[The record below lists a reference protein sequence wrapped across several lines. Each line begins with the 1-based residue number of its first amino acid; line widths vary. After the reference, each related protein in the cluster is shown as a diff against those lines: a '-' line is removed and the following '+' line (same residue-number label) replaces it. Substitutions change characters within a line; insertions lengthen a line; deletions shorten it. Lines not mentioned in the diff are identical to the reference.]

1 MSTVKVVHTLPA
13 ATKAMAE
20 PMLVAALAGSAEEAT
35 KLASLIKAEG
45 VYTVD
50 ALNIIAAVEEAINKA
65 GKAGASARAG
75 ACNLVSAICKDAAA
89 GLEPFIFPVFA
100 QVIDLI
106 GDKEK
111 IVQTAAAAAGDALI
125 KLVSPNA
132 VRSVMP
138 AFLMKSQKW
147 QSAAFRLKSIT
158 FLAKHAPIQI
168 ARVMPDIIPFVSSQM
183 WDLKKE
189 VKSAA
194 KEALLAVCDCVENTD
209 IKPFVPQL
217 IKSIENPKE
226 VPETLYLLAS
236 TTFVQVV
243 ESGALSIISPLLE
256 RGFMERGNTVAIR
269 QCARII
275 ENMTKLVEEPRDIA
289 PFLPKLLP
297 KLEIAKEEVSDP
309 ECREVC
315 GKGAAILTSKGEQ
328 AAANKSK
335 LNNFDHLYKAVL
347 EISGVA
353 TPNATFAKSL
363 AFFTHEILMLTDIK
377 VFEEA
382 VWKTCL
388 TNYLVGFVADLAAA
402 EKIITDILAEV
413 IKDVTP
419 EVEIE
424 DDGGAEELCNCQFRL
439 AYGSKILLSNTSLK
453 LLRGFRYGVLG
464 KNDCGKTSLLRAI
477 ADHRLEGFPTEDELR
492 TVFVAT
498 DIQGEDT
505 DMLVLDYIFA
515 DPLLADSGITRE
527 QMAKTLHEVGFNP
540 DAPADIT
547 SPVGSLSGGWKMK
560 LALSRAMLL
569 KADIILLD
577 EPTNHLDA
585 YNVKWVE
592 SYLTGLV
599 GVTCIMVSHDSGFLD
614 RVCTHII
621 EIKDLKLHTAK
632 GNLTTFLANRPD
644 AHCYFEFKTTGNK
657 LPFKF
662 PTPGV
667 LEGINTKGKPL
678 MKMTDITFT
687 YPGAS
692 KAQLRGVTIRCS
704 LASRVACVGVNGAGK
719 STMIKLLTGE
729 LVPDEGSGEVW
740 KHPNARVAYVAQ
752 HAFHHIENHL
762 DLTANEY
769 ILWRYQYGKDKEGLE
784 KVTMRLNAEELIQFQ
799 KPIVCLLTDEEG
811 NTTREK
817 RVIEKFTEGRRQ
829 KGKELEYEI
838 LWENNREPTWV
849 NMEYLLKQGVAFDK
863 MIKQTDEAIA
873 NSANAYSRPLTQVN
887 VEDHLEGFGL
897 EREFGTHTRIRAL
910 SGGQKVKV
918 VLAAAMWNCPHL
930 LILDEPTNY
939 LDRESLSQ
947 LADAIRVF
955 EGGVV
960 MITHNNAFCEELCPE
975 VWHLENNTLNLKGDA
990 EWMEKAM
997 KEKIEVKKDGEKE
1010 AMKDRYGN
1018 DVKVKEKKKKLSRA
1032 ELKKKE
1038 KLKKARKAMGLA
1050 SEDEDD
1056 SDFDDL

>member
-1 MSTVKVVHTLPA
+1 MAANTVEVVRNLDA
-13 ATKAMAE
+13 ALKASAE
-20 PMLVAALAGSAEEAT
+20 VLLVAAVNGSAEDAN
-35 KLASLIKAEG
+35 KLAQLIKSEG
-45 VYTVD
+45 VQLIDGINMIATLEENIKKSGKKD
-50 ALNIIAAVEEAINKA
+50 A
-65 GKAGASARAG
+65 ASRAG
-75 ACNLVSAICKDAAA
+75 ACATITAVCTANGA
-89 GLEPFIFPVFA
+89 GVEPFIFPIFA
-100 QVIDLI
+100 QVIDLM

-111 IVQTAAAAAGDALI
+111 VVQVAAVAAGNALI
-125 KLVSPNA
+125 ALVAANS

-138 AFLMKSQKW
+138 AFLQKSQKW
-147 QSAAFRLKSIT
+147 QSAQFRLKSLT
-158 FLAKHAPIQI
+158 HLAKQAPIQM

-189 VKSAA
+189 VKEAA
-194 KEALLAVCDCVENTD
+194 KEALLAVCDCVDNSD
-209 IKPFVPQL
+209 IKPFVPNL
-217 IKSIENPKE
+217 IRSIENPKE

-236 TTFVQVV
+236 TTFVQIV

-256 RGFMERGNTVAIR
+256 RGFSERGNTVAIR

-297 KLEIAKEEVSDP
+297 RLEVAKVEVSDP
-309 ECREVC
+309 ECRDVC
-315 GKGAAILTSKGEQ
+315 SKGADILTRKGEQ

-335 LNNFDHLYKAVL
+335 LNDFDALM
-347 EISGVA
+347 VA
-353 TPNATFAKSL
+353 IKHAAGGENQSPMFIKSL
-363 AFFTHEILMLTDIK
+363 EFMSTMVLMLADIK
-377 VFEEA
+377 VFEES
-382 VWKTCL
+382 VWRATL
-388 TNYLVGFVADLAAA
+388 TAYVLPFVADQAAA
-402 EKIITDILAEV
+402 DAIINEILAEV
-413 IKDVTP
+413 VKDVTP
-419 EVEIE
+419 EAEVE
-424 DDGGAEELCNCQFRL
+424 DDGDAEELCNCNFRL
-439 AYGSKILLSNTSLK
+439 AYGSKILLSNTNLK
-453 LLRGFRYGVLG
+453 LLRGYRYGILG

-498 DIQGEDT
+498 DIQGEMS

-515 DPLLADSGITRE
+515 DPLLKNCGISRE
-527 QMAKTLHEVGFNP
+527 EMAKVLHSVGFNA
-540 DAPADIT
+540 DSPADIT

-592 SYLTGLV
+592 NYLTSLA

-614 RVCTHII
+614 RVCTHMI
-621 EIKDLKLHTAK
+621 EIKDLKLNIAK
-632 GNLTTFLANRPD
+632 GNLTQYLQNRPD
-644 AHCYFEFKTTGNK
+644 AKAYFEFKTASNK
-657 LPFKF
+657 IPFKF
-662 PTPGV
+662 PAPGQ
-667 LEGINTKGKPL
+667 LEGINTKGKPI

-692 KAQLRGVTIRCS
+692 KAQLRNVTIRCS

-784 KVTMRLNAEELIQFQ
+784 KVTMRLTEEEQEQFRKPLVCEITDAEGAT
-799 KPIVCLLTDEEG
+799 KK
-811 NTTREK
+811 EK

-829 KGKELEYEI
+829 KGKTLEYEI
-838 LWENNREPTWV
+838 LWENHREPTWV
-849 NMEYLLKQGVAFDK
+849 DVDYLLKQGPAFEK

-873 NSANAYSRPLTQVN
+873 NSASAYSRPLTQSN

-939 LDRESLSQ
+939 
-947 LADAIRVF
+947 
-955 EGGVV
+955 
-960 MITHNNAFCEELCPE
+960 
-975 VWHLENNTLNLKGDA
+975 
-990 EWMEKAM
+990 
-997 KEKIEVKKDGEKE
+997 
-1010 AMKDRYGN
+1010 
-1018 DVKVKEKKKKLSRA
+1018 
-1032 ELKKKE
+1032 
-1038 KLKKARKAMGLA
+1038 
-1050 SEDEDD
+1050 
-1056 SDFDDL
+1056 